1 LDNLVDTSGAIVD
14 QIDLGIQFVGAMI
27 TYDGSYIAP
36 ANMQSAA
43 YLTQE
48 QADAY
53 NSALTNLASFQPYT
67 AVDFLNDAGENEL
80 AAMNAAVEN
89 FTEVVVDMSTVIQV
103 SEMAAEAQETDN
115 VQQQEDLQ
123 SFVSTNELSLQ
134 VTAEDVE
141 EYNTSLDDV
150 AEHAA
155 NAAAYLSVA
164 GNEEAAAFIQEGADN
179 AGESFN
185 NPNNSLT
192 FNHSSGMVAVMWES
206 TNNGTGVF
214 VNGQDAFGINVYLT
228 DSAVLTE
235 GSSSSF
241 YLEGPTAQGY
251 ECFMY
256 GTGCEYGE
264 KQMAVNPGP
273 GPESQ

>member
-1 LDNLVDTSGAIVD
+1 MDNLVDTSGAIVN
-14 QIDLGIQFVGAMI
+14 QIDLGIQFVGAMV
-27 TYDGSYIAP
+27 TYNGSYIAP
-36 ANMQSAA
+36 ANMQATA
-43 YLTQE
+43 YITQE

-53 NSALTNLASFQPYT
+53 NDALVNLAEFTPYT
-67 AVDFLNDAGENEL
+67 AVDFLNDQGENEL
-80 AAMNAAVEN
+80 AAMNAAVED

-123 SFVSTNELSLQ
+123 EFVSTNELSLQ
-134 VTAEDVE
+134 ITEEDVQ
-141 EYNTSLDDV
+141 EYNASLDDV

-185 NPNNSLT
+185 NSNNTLS
-192 FNHSSGMVAVMWES
+192 FNHSNGLVAVMWES
-206 TNNGTGVF
+206 TNTGTGVF
-214 VNGQDAFGINVYLT
+214 VNGTDAFGIDAYVL
-228 DSAVLTE
+228 DSTVLTE
-235 GSSSSF
+235 GSQSGF
-241 YLEGPTAQGY
+241 YLTGPTAQGY

-256 GTGCEYGE
+256 GTNCDHSYTDGG
-264 KQMAVNPGP
+264 Q
-273 GPESQ
+273 

>member
-1 LDNLVDTSGAIVD
+1 MDNLVDTSGAIVN
-14 QIDLGIQFVGAMI
+14 QIDLGIQFVGAMV
-27 TYDGSYIAP
+27 TYNGSYIAP
-36 ANMQSAA
+36 ANMQATA
-43 YLTQE
+43 YITQE

-53 NSALTNLASFQPYT
+53 NSALVNLAEFTPYT
-67 AVDFLNDAGENEL
+67 AADFLNDQGENEL

-89 FTEVVVDMSTVIQV
+89 FAEVVVDMSTVIQV

-123 SFVSTNELSLQ
+123 EFVSTNELSLQ
-134 VTAEDVE
+134 ITEEDVQ
-141 EYNTSLDDV
+141 EYNASLDDV

-185 NPNNSLT
+185 NPNNTLS
-192 FNHSSGMVAVMWES
+192 FNHSTGLVAVLWES
-206 TNNGTGVF
+206 TNTGTGVF
-214 VNGQDAFGINVYLT
+214 VNGTDAFGIDAYVL
-228 DSAVLTE
+228 DSTVLTE
-235 GSSSSF
+235 GSQSGF
-241 YLEGPTAQGY
+241 YLEGPTAKGY

-256 GTGCEYGE
+256 GTNCDHSYMEGG
-264 KQMAVNPGP
+264 Q
-273 GPESQ
+273 